1 MIFVE
6 AFITSVG
13 GFRAALVFHVLK
25 GPIIIIFFIGQLLV
39 SDHYRS
45 RDDSSR
51 KGLSRPSRVPSYLPD
66 EELRLSEGTEIAQ
79 NQRRSWS
86 RLLGQYV

>member
-25 GPIIIIFFIGQLLV
+25 GPIIIFFIGQLLV